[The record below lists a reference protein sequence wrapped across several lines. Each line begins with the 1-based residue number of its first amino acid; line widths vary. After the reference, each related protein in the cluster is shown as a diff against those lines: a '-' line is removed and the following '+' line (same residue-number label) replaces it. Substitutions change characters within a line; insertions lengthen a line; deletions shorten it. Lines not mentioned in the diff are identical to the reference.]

1 MMKLG
6 IGVIT
11 TPSRDFRKSSLRV
24 TEGTEVFV
32 HMDWKFRG
40 VAYSRNECLKA
51 LYDAGCEYMA
61 LSDDDLIYHMPGWL
75 EKCTEQMERNRM
87 AYACLPHVFEGE
99 RVQVSGLQEEWG
111 SYIGAFYILHRR
123 VIEDVGYFSPAFTGY
138 GFEDVHYKS
147 RLERVYGK
155 PSNPPLLPYLVSSMD
170 VLGLNPP
177 PSILDKAEQIKKNE
191 AIFRE
196 EMESGLIYYPYPGK

>member
-1 MMKLG
+1 MKLG

-11 TPSRDFRKSSLRV
+11 TPSRDFDQSSLRV

-51 LYDAGCEYMA
+51 LYDAGCDYIA
-61 LSDDDLIYHMPGWL
+61 LCDDDLVYHMPGWL
-75 EKCTEQMERNRM
+75 EKCVAQMEENQM

-99 RVQVSGLQEEWG
+99 RVQVSSHQEEWG
-111 SYIGAFYILHRR
+111 AYIGAFYILHRR
-123 VIEDVGYFSPAFTGY
+123 VVEGVGYFSSAFTGY
-138 GFEDVHYKS
+138 GFEDVHYKN

-155 PSNPPLLPYLVSSMD
+155 PCNPPLLPYLVSSMD

-191 AIFRE
+191 AIFRK
-196 EMESGLIYYPYPGK
+196 EMDNGLVYYPYPGK